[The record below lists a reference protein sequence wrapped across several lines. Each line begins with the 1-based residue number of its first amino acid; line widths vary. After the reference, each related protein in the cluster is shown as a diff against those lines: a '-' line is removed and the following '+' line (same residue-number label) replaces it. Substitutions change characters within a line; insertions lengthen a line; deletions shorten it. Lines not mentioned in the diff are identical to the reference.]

1 MRKRLALIVAGSI
14 AAMATAA
21 SAGNKEG
28 TFSLSPVIG
37 GYTYDGVQHLE
48 TSPVYGARAGY
59 NFTKAFGVEALF
71 DYAHTEGTKSTKKY
85 DMYRYGGELLYHF
98 FPDNTLVPYV
108 AAGYAGLNFNDN
120 KPQGAFDYGAGLKYF
135 LTDNFALRGDVRH
148 IIYKSGGVN
157 STTDNNVE
165 YTVGAYIPFGG
176 TAPVVKPVEAP
187 AAPAPAPAPAPEP
200 PKAVE
205 PAPAPAPAP
214 VAPTSTLAV
223 APAAVTKGEPATL
236 SWTSRNAT
244 ACDIQP
250 GIGAV
255 PPQGSMSITPA
266 DNTDYTLTCNGEG
279 GSVTSAAKIAVTA
292 PVVVP
297 KPVAKLCSPTTL
309 EIQFD
314 TAKSDIKPKYHD
326 ELKKVGDFLKENPG
340 AKGVIEGHTDN
351 VGGLK
356 MNMDLSQR
364 RAESVR
370 AYIIKNFGI
379 AAERISAKGYGP
391 TKPVASNKNAAG
403 KQKNR
408 RIDANFTCNGQ

>member
-1 MRKRLALIVAGSI
+1 MKKTLALVVAGMM
-14 AAMATAA
+14 AAFATTA

-28 TFSLSPVIG
+28 AFSLSPVIG
-37 GYTYDGVQHLE
+37 GYTYDGVQHLD
-48 TSPVYGARAGY
+48 TNPVYGARLGY

-71 DYAHTEGTKSTKKY
+71 DYAHTESTLTDKKS

-108 AAGYAGLNFNDN
+108 AAGYAGLNFDN
-120 KPQGAFDYGAGLKYF
+120 IKPQGAFDYGAGLKWF

-148 IIYKSGGVN
+148 ILLKSGGVN
-157 STTDNNVE
+157 STTFNNVE

-176 TAPVVKPVEAP
+176 AAPAVKAAEAP
-187 AAPAPAPAPAPEP
+187 AAPAPAPEP

-205 PAPAPAPAP
+205 PPPAAPAPAAP
-214 VAPTSTLAV
+214 SSTLTV
-223 APAAVTKGEPATL
+223 APAAITKGQPATL

-250 GIGAV
+250 GIGPV
-255 PPQGSMSITPA
+255 QPQGSMSITPA
-266 DNTDYTLTCNGEG
+266 DTTDYTLTCTGNG
-279 GSVTSAAKIAVTA
+279 GSATSTAKVAVAA
-292 PVVVP
+292 PVVP

-314 TAKSDIKPKYHD
+314 TAKADIKPRYHN

-351 VGGLK
+351 VGSLK

-379 AAERISAKGYGP
+379 APERISAKGYGP
-391 TKPVASNKNAAG
+391 TKPVADNKTTAG

-408 RIDANFTCNGQ
+408 RIDANFTCDTK

>member
-1 MRKRLALIVAGSI
+1 MRKRLALVVVGSI
-14 AAMATAA
+14 AALATAA

-28 TFSLSPVIG
+28 AFSLSPVIG
-37 GYTYDGVQHLE
+37 GYTYDGVQHRD
-48 TSPVYGARAGY
+48 TTPVFGARLGY
-59 NFTKAFGVEALF
+59 NFTKAFGVEGLF
-71 DYAHTEGTKSTKKY
+71 DYAHTESTKSEKKF

-98 FPDNTLVPYV
+98 FPDNNLVPYV

-148 IIYKSGGVN
+148 ILYNFESKTI
-157 STTDNNVE
+157 NNVE

-187 AAPAPAPAPAPEP
+187 APAPTPAPEP

-205 PAPAPAPAP
+205 PPPVAPAP

-223 APAAVTKGEPATL
+223 APAAITKGEPATL
-236 SWTSRNAT
+236 SWTSQNAT

-255 PPQGSMSITPA
+255 QPQGSMSITPA
-266 DNTDYTLTCNGEG
+266 DNTDYTLTCTGAG
-279 GSVTSAAKIAVTA
+279 GSVTSAAKVAVT
-292 PVVVP
+292 VP
-297 KPVAKLCSPTTL
+297 KPAAKLCSPTTL
-309 EIQFD
+309 GIQFD

-326 ELKKVGDFLKENPG
+326 ELKKVGDFLTENPG

-351 VGGLK
+351 AGSLK

-379 AAERISAKGYGP
+379 APERISAKGYGP

-408 RIDANFTCNGQ
+408 RIDANFTCDGK

>member
-1 MRKRLALIVAGSI
+1 MKKRLALVVLGSVATL
-14 AAMATAA
+14 ATVA
-21 SAGNKEG
+21 SAGNREG
-28 TFSLSPVIG
+28 AFSLSPVIG
-37 GYTYDGVQHLE
+37 GYTYDGKQHLD
-48 TSPVYGARAGY
+48 TNLVYGARLGY

-71 DYAHTEGTKSTKKY
+71 DYVNTESTKSDKKS

-98 FPDNTLVPYV
+98 MPDNDLVPYV
-108 AAGYAGLNFNDN
+108 AAGYAGLNFNDKRPN
-120 KPQGAFDYGAGLKYF
+120 GAFDYGAGLKYF
-135 LTDNFALRGDVRH
+135 LTKDFALRGDVRH
-148 IIYKSGGVN
+148 ILYNFESKTIS
-157 STTDNNVE
+157 NVE

-176 TAPVVKPVEAP
+176 TTPVVKAVE
-187 AAPAPAPAPAPEP
+187 APAPAPVPAPAPES

-205 PAPAPAPAP
+205 PPPVAPAP

-223 APAAVTKGEPATL
+223 APAAITKGEPATL

-255 PPQGSMSITPA
+255 QPQGTMSITPA
-266 DNTDYTLTCNGEG
+266 DNTDYTITCTGEG
-279 GSVTSAAKIAVTA
+279 GSVTSAAKVAVTA

-326 ELKKVGDFLKENPG
+326 ELKKVGDFLTENPG

-351 VGGLK
+351 VGSLK

-379 AAERISAKGYGP
+379 ASERISAKGYGP
-391 TKPVASNKNAAG
+391 TKPVASNKNTAG

-408 RIDANFTCNGQ
+408 RIDANFTCDGK

>member
-1 MRKRLALIVAGSI
+1 MRKRFALVVVGSI
-14 AAMATAA
+14 AALATAA

-28 TFSLSPVIG
+28 AFSLSPVIG
-37 GYTYDGVQHLE
+37 GYTYDGVQHRD
-48 TSPVYGARAGY
+48 TTPVFGARLGY
-59 NFTKAFGVEALF
+59 NFTKAFGVEGLF
-71 DYAHTEGTKSTKKY
+71 DYAHTESTKTEQKF

-98 FPDNTLVPYV
+98 FPDNNLVPYV

-148 IIYKSGGVN
+148 ILYNFESKTI
-157 STTDNNVE
+157 NNVE
-165 YTVGAYIPFGG
+165 YSVGAYIPFGG
-176 TAPVVKPVEAP
+176 TAPVVKAVE
-187 AAPAPAPAPAPEP
+187 APAPAPAPAPEP
-200 PKAVE
+200 PKTVE
-205 PAPAPAPAP
+205 PPPVAPAP

-223 APAAVTKGEPATL
+223 APATITKGEPATL

-255 PPQGSMSITPA
+255 QPQGSMSITPA
-266 DNTDYTLTCNGEG
+266 DNTDYTLTCTGAG
-279 GSVTSAAKIAVTA
+279 GSVTSAAKVAVTA

-309 EIQFD
+309 GIQFD

-326 ELKKVGDFLKENPG
+326 ELKKVGDFLTENPG

-351 VGGLK
+351 VGSQK

-370 AYIIKNFGI
+370 SYIIKNFGI
-379 AAERISAKGYGP
+379 APERISAKGYGP
-391 TKPVASNKNAAG
+391 TKPVASNKTAAG

-408 RIDANFTCNGQ
+408 RIDANFTCDGK